1 MLREL
6 SRTVDVPFELRTM
19 PEKGAELSLNSY
31 AGHPPFRSPVLF
43 PPSGRVGC
51 CAAIVVSGT
60 NSNKPV
66 HPYRSI
72 RLDPT
77 RIPRTITA
85 ALCRFVR
92 IRLHSNLGT

>member
-6 SRTVDVPFELRTM
+6 NRRVEEPFELRTM

-31 AGHPPFRSPVLF
+31 AGQPPFRSLVLF
-43 PPSGRVGC
+43 PPSGKPSC

-60 NSNKPV
+60 SCNNPV

-77 RIPRTITA
+77 RMPRTITA

-92 IRLHSNLGT
+92 MRLHSNLGT